1 MEYYTLSEIQD
12 ISKGI
17 QRPLF
22 ENRSRLGRA
31 KMTIFLSHSH
41 SDRDIIEDIIAF
53 FVKLNIDIYV
63 DWLDPSMPA
72 ITSAETA
79 DKIKR
84 KIKDLDKF
92 VVLLTENSKNSK
104 WVPWE
109 LGYADGVKNYGD
121 IAIFPVLRSRF
132 GNFDGVEYMGLYPQI
147 KEGSNENRRGPAV
160 LPPSN
165 VSKYGK
171 FLSDGWLSQKNI
183 IY

>member
-1 MEYYTLSEIQD
+1 
-12 ISKGI
+12 
-17 QRPLF
+17 
-22 ENRSRLGRA
+22 
-31 KMTIFLSHSH
+31 
-41 SDRDIIEDIIAF
+41 
-53 FVKLNIDIYV
+53 
-63 DWLDPSMPA
+63 MPA

-147 KEGSNENRRGPAV
+147 KEGSNETRRGPAV